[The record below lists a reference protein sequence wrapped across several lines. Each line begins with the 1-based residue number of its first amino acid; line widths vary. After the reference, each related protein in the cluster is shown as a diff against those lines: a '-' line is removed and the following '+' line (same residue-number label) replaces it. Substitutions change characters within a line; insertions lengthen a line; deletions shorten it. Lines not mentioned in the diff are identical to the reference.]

1 MVSPFHHYPCSL
13 PETWKLTYTSL
24 LALAL
29 LLLFTLHIPQVLLLQ
44 GQICGLLCRDLLF
57 EPLDTLHLL
66 HVLILRRPTCAIFC
80 MLASSWVWP
89 MGSFLLGYQLMY
101 LPSSLLF
108 YSYPLPVEPLYYSQW
123 GLSKQIQHNFQ
134 HPPVKGPNPWEGL
147 RLWLS
152 LFSQP
157 LGSSQLYYSMLLG

>member
-1 MVSPFHHYPCSL
+1 MNGVTVYPCSQ

-89 MGSFLLGYQLMY
+89 MGSFLLGY
-101 LPSSLLF
+101 
-108 YSYPLPVEPLYYSQW
+108 
-123 GLSKQIQHNFQ
+123 
-134 HPPVKGPNPWEGL
+134 
-147 RLWLS
+147 
-152 LFSQP
+152 
-157 LGSSQLYYSMLLG
+157 